1 MNGAAIRSIAR
12 IQPDEARNHVPISEI
27 KILSTTAMKTS
38 LDELTP
44 EFERTTGHKLVFSFG
59 PSARIAKLVGDGE
72 TNDIAIVTAQG
83 IQDLIKQGKIV
94 PGTGT
99 EIARSAMGLAV
110 QKGAPR
116 PDISSAEKFKQ
127 AMLAAKS
134 LGMSNPVGGGQSGAN
149 LMMIFERL
157 GITEA
162 MKSKTTYGPGG
173 PAGLI
178 GNFLLR
184 QEVEIG
190 IQQMPELMAVP
201 GIDIVG
207 PLPPE
212 IQSMTVFSVGLSTT
226 ANNADGGRA
235 LIKFLATPAAA
246 RVMKKNGMETN

>member
-1 MNGAAIRSIAR
+1 M
-12 IQPDEARNHVPISEI
+12 PDPEI

-38 LDELTP
+38 LDELAP
-44 EFERTTGHKLVFSFG
+44 EFERLNDAKLTFTFG
-59 PSARIAKLVGDGE
+59 PSARIAKLVADGE
-72 TNDIAIVTAQG
+72 DNDVAIVTSQG
-83 IQDLIKQGKIV
+83 IEDLIRQGRIV
-94 PGTGT
+94 AGTRAD
-99 EIARSAMGLAV
+99 IARSAMAMAV
-110 QKGAPR
+110 QKGAR
-116 PDISSAEKFKQ
+116 KPDISSAAAFKQ

-149 LMMIFERL
+149 LMKIFERL

-162 MKSKTTYGPGG
+162 MKGKTTYGPGG

-184 QEVEIG
+184 KEVEVG

-207 PLPPE
+207 PLPPD

-226 ANNADGGRA
+226 AKNADGGRA
-235 LIKFLATPAAA
+235 LIAFLTTPAAA
-246 RVMKKNGMETN
+246 KVMVANGMEPP

>member
-1 MNGAAIRSIAR
+1 M
-12 IQPDEARNHVPISEI
+12 PVTEI

-38 LDELTP
+38 LDALTP
-44 EFERTTGHKLVFSFG
+44 EFERMTGNKLVFSFG
-59 PSARIAKLVGDGE
+59 PSARIAKLVADGE
-72 TNDIAIVTAQG
+72 ANDVAIVTAEG
-83 IQDLIKQGKIV
+83 IEDLTKQGKIV
-94 PGTGT
+94 PGTRT
-99 EIARSAMGLAV
+99 DIARSAMGLAV
-110 QKGAPR
+110 QKGAPK
-116 PDISSAEKFKQ
+116 PNISSAEKFKQ
-127 AMLAAKS
+127 AMLSAKS

-149 LMMIFERL
+149 LMKIFERL

-162 MKSKTTYGPGG
+162 MKGKTTYGPGG

-226 ANNADGGRA
+226 AENADGGRA
-235 LIKFLATPAAA
+235 LIKFLATSAAA
-246 RVMKKNGMETN
+246 QVMKSKGMKSI

>member
-1 MNGAAIRSIAR
+1 VPNEIR
-12 IQPDEARNHVPISEI
+12 V
-27 KILSTTAMKTS
+27 LSTTAMKTS
-38 LDELTP
+38 LDALGP
-44 EFERTTGHKLVFSFG
+44 EFERANDAKLVFAFG
-59 PSARIAKLVGDGE
+59 PSARIAKLVADGE
-72 TNDIAIVTAQG
+72 ANDVAIVTAQG
-83 IQDLIKQGKIV
+83 IEDLTAGGKIV
-94 PGTGT
+94 PGTRRD
-99 EIARSAMGLAV
+99 IARSAMALAV

-149 LMMIFERL
+149 LIKIFERL

-162 MKSKTTYGPGG
+162 MKSKTIFGPGG

-184 QEVEIG
+184 KEVEIG
-190 IQQMPELMAVP
+190 IQQLPELMAVP

-212 IQSMTVFSVGLSTT
+212 LQSITVFSVGLSTG
-226 ANNADGGRA
+226 ARNADTGRA
-235 LIKFLATPAAA
+235 LIAFLTTPRAAA
-246 RVMKKNGMETN
+246 VFRDKGLEAG